1 MFGPVADIIA
11 INNEDD
17 GTCSYKVIFT
27 KMDENGE
34 YISYTIDY

>member
-1 MFGPVADIIA
+1 MYTPVADIIA
-11 INNEDD
+11 INDKET

-27 KMDENGE
+27 KMDDNGN